1 MPSDRLDLR
10 VVARFLDALVGR
22 DGAARPLSR
31 ARLQVAA
38 RVNYDIYR
46 TYEATLVARG
56 LLALEGEPA
65 TVTLTARG
73 AEVRQRLLRLL
84 ADVLGSGG
92 SGSL

>member
-10 VVARFLDALVGR
+10 VVARFLDALVGP

-31 ARLQVAA
+31 ARLQLAG

-46 TYEATLVARG
+46 RYEAALLERG
-56 LLALEGEPA
+56 LLSVEGEPA
-65 TVTLTARG
+65 VVSATARG
-73 AEVRQRLLRLL
+73 LEVRQRLLRLL

-92 SGSL
+92 SL